1 MSRHLHFMGAGG
13 VGMCGLAEV
22 LLASG
27 VEVSGCDLV
36 LSERT
41 DRLSARGAAI
51 SEGHDPSHLN
61 GVTTLVVTSAV
72 DRQSPEVAAALE
84 HQIPVA
90 RRSEIVGELM
100 RGRTGVAVAGTHG
113 KTTTTALIG
122 HLFTEVGL
130 DPTVLVGGHARFMEG
145 HGRLGTGEIL
155 VTEAD
160 EYDRSFL
167 DLGPDLAIITNL
179 EPEHLDCYGDAEELR
194 TAFASFANR
203 CATTG
208 AVIVSADDPG
218 TRALR
223 PLLRRRVVTF
233 GFGEEAMLRAVDV
246 RSDTNGSSFSVVAA
260 GETLGPARLPLPGRH
275 NIANALAA
283 LAAGLEQGV
292 PFSRLA
298 AALERFAGV
307 VRRFQI
313 LGERNDVV
321 VVDDYAHHPTE
332 LRSVLDAARQAF
344 PNRRL
349 VAVFQPHLFSRTR
362 DFADD
367 FADALMSAEVA
378 FVLPIY
384 PAREQP
390 ISGVTSRLVTD
401 RAVHLGHPG
410 VVCASGMDESLGLLD
425 ELTCPGDVV
434 LTMGAGD
441 VHRLAEMWL
450 GRIEA

>member
-1 MSRHLHFMGAGG
+1 MRRHLHFMGVGG

-27 VEVSGCDLV
+27 AEVSGCDLV
-36 LSERT
+36 TSQRTER
-41 DRLSARGAAI
+41 LAALGAAI
-51 SEGHDPSHLN
+51 CEGHDPSHLH
-61 GVTTLVVTSAV
+61 GVTTLVVSSAV
-72 DRQSPEVAAALE
+72 NRDSPEVAAALE
-84 HQIPVA
+84 HEIPVA

-100 RGRTGVAVAGTHG
+100 RGSTGIAVAGTHG

-122 HLFTEVGL
+122 HLLAEVGL
-130 DPTVLVGGHARFMEG
+130 DPTVLVGGHARFIEG
-145 HGRLGTGEIL
+145 HGRLGTGGLL

-179 EPEHLDCYGDAEELR
+179 EPEHLDCYRDAHELR

-208 AVIVSADDPG
+208 AVIVSADDTG

-233 GFGEEAMLRAVDV
+233 GLDEDATLRAEEV
-246 RSDTNGSSFSVVAA
+246 RADTNGSSFAVVAG
-260 GETLGPARLPLPGRH
+260 GETLGSTRLPLPGRH

-283 LAAGLEQGV
+283 LAAGLEQGI
-292 PFSRLA
+292 PFSDLA
-298 AALERFAGV
+298 AALSRFAGV
-307 VRRFQI
+307 ARRFQV
-313 LGERNDVV
+313 LGERHDVV

-332 LRSVLDAARQAF
+332 LRCVLDAARQAF
-344 PNRRL
+344 PGRRL

-362 DFADD
+362 DFAEG
-367 FADALMSAEVA
+367 FADALMSAEIA

-410 VVCASGMDESLGLLD
+410 VVCAPGLDESLGLLD
-425 ELTCPGDVV
+425 ELTRPGDVV

-450 GRIEA
+450 GRVEA

>member
-1 MSRHLHFMGAGG
+1 MSRHLHFMGVGG

-27 VEVSGCDLV
+27 AEVSGCDLV
-36 LSERT
+36 MSERT

-51 SEGHDPSHLN
+51 YEGHDPSHLQ

-84 HQIPVA
+84 RQIPVA

-122 HLFTEVGL
+122 HLFAEVGL

-145 HGRLGTGEIL
+145 HGRLGSGEIL

-167 DLGPDLAIITNL
+167 DIEPDLAIITNL

-223 PLLRRRVVTF
+223 PMLRRRVVTF
-233 GFGEEAMLRAVDV
+233 GFGEEATLRAVEV
-246 RSDTNGSSFSVVAA
+246 RSDTNGSSFAVVTA
-260 GETLGPARLPLPGRH
+260 GQALGSARLPLPGRH

-307 VRRFQI
+307 ARRFQI

-362 DFADD
+362 DFAED